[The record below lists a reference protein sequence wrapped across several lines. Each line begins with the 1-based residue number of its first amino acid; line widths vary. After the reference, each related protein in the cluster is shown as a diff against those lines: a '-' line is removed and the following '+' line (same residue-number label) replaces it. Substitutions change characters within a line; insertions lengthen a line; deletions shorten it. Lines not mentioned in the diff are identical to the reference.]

1 MKKLY
6 IKLLVFGGLYLS
18 IVCAFLVLSAQEKW
32 SGFIEIATKSE
43 DYVLEGYGTSEIIP
57 FIERVQEH
65 NDYTKLVLG
74 DSVCHQLFDRY
85 YEFNDVYC
93 ISGSNQAISLAG
105 QYILAE
111 EFVKNHE
118 DVTDIYLVL
127 SMGSLATDFGVQL
140 GYQYA
145 VMPFVETDTI
155 DNLDEYTLNEISNVY
170 GSFFCLK
177 PIVKIIDR
185 SPLNKKLYLNAL
197 AKKEEIFPSESNGVI
212 SRVTYRHLEKLY
224 ALCEEEG
231 IELHLIPTPH
241 ADTDE
246 RHRLEEQIRNK
257 LDVDGDNLG
266 LEEYLDQL
274 VYYPEWM
281 FRDGIHFDEKK
292 VDEEVLRGVAKEI
305 LPEINV
311 DIEDN
316 KEY

>member
-118 DVTDIYLVL
+118 NVTDIYLVL
-127 SMGSLATDFGVQL
+127 TMGSLATDFGAQL

-145 VMPFVETDTI
+145 VMPFVKTDTI
-155 DNLDEYTLNEISNVY
+155 NDLDDETLDEIADIY
-170 GSFFCLK
+170 GGFFCLK
-177 PIVKIIDR
+177 PVVNIIDA

-197 AKKEEIFPSESNGVI
+197 AQKEERFPAESDGVI
-212 SRVTYRHLEKLY
+212 SQVTYRYLEKLY
-224 ALCEEEG
+224 DLCEEEG
-231 IELHLIPTPH
+231 ITLHVIPGPH
-241 ADTDE
+241 ADSE
-246 RHRLEEQIRNK
+246 ARHKLEEQIAEEINSKGDK
-257 LDVDGDNLG
+257 LKLQG
-266 LEEYLDQL
+266 YLDQI

-292 VDEEVLRGVAKEI
+292 VNEETLRNVAKTL
-305 LPEINV
+305 LPEIK
-311 DIEDN
+311 IQ
-316 KEY
+316 